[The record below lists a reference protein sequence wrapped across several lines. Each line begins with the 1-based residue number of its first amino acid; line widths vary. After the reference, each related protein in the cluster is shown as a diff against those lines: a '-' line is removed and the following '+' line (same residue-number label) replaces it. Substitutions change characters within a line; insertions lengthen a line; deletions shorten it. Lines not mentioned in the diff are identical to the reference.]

1 MKLEES
7 AAEVEDLER
16 ELESASGLEAFG
28 LAALGAAVP
37 ALSGDAGVL
46 ALLDPDGR
54 ELVVAASVG
63 YPIEACMGPGR
74 RWPVASSIPVAE
86 AVRTGQPVRIG
97 SPAEWAERYEMGYVP
112 QSRSSAWAAIPVRL
126 ENRPVG
132 ALLWTYYQP
141 RTFSDQDLQVMQ
153 RYADAVANG
162 VGRFLG

>member
-7 AAEVEDLER
+7 VSEAEVLER

-28 LAALGAAVP
+28 LAALRAAVP

-46 ALLDPDGR
+46 AVLDPDR
-54 ELVVAASVG
+54 QELVVAASVG
-63 YPIEACMGPGR
+63 YPVEACMGPGR

-86 AVRTGQPVRIG
+86 AVRSGQPVRIG

-112 QSRSSAWAAIPVRL
+112 QSRSAAWAAIPIRQ
-126 ENRPVG
+126 ENGPAG
-132 ALLWTYYQP
+132 ALLWTYYEP
-141 RTFSDQDLQVMQ
+141 RTFTDQDLQVMK